1 MQPHL
6 LHMIVYMLYILCP
19 GSAKQSATKAQ
30 ECVSAA
36 VMMACNGSP
45 TATATDEDH
54 MVIEELSE
62 DVRKKLRFQDAQSRP
77 KDPSTPPSPEPEITE
92 TKGMG
97 HNTMH
102 THESK
107 TAKSEPECTSKS
119 SLAPSVRLRK
129 YLEDVKE
136 KRTMKD
142 TAEEGACSADLLP
155 AKPSDWGQ
163 HKPVTANEQEPPKQ
177 RGRKPKKVETKEHEA
192 KEPQKR
198 GRKPKKVET
207 EEHEAKETQKRG
219 RNPKKVETEEHEAK
233 EPQKKRSRAKAK
245 ATALAEQAKDT
256 ANTKRKSKKATK
268 ADESY
273 EPLEAEGDVNF
284 DKGAA
289 FDAYAAASAKADAFV
304 LGEQQQ
310 INTEKPKKT
319 GKRKNNS
326 TESTQASKKAVSDD
340 TPATASKRKAEGS
353 TACKKAKR
361 SKVNT
366 EATSNGDTVDTTCT
380 EATRC
385 ATTPSE
391 STAPPRPRAVK
402 SAETKAKYSRKSCA
416 YKKKLRDM
424 INQGVDEEEAKLAAR
439 QVSIPFA

>member
-192 KEPQKR
+192 KEPQK
-198 GRKPKKVET
+198 
-207 EEHEAKETQKRG
+207 
-219 RNPKKVETEEHEAK
+219 
-233 EPQKKRSRAKAK
+233 KRSRAKAK

-326 TESTQASKKAVSDD
+326 TESAQASKKAVSDD